1 MIDRYRVDGIMVG
14 RATVG
19 RPWIFR
25 DIRHYL
31 ITGELLPEPSVNEKA
46 DLALLH
52 LDKSLEFKEGKRAI
66 FEMRRHLSNYFKGLP
81 HFKETRLRL
90 LTAIEVDDI
99 RRIIEEIR
107 EKWGDF
113 RTDDKTSVY
122 NI

>member
-1 MIDRYRVDGIMVG
+1 VDGIMIG

-31 ITGELLPEPSVNEKA
+31 NTGEILQEPSVNEKA

-81 HFKETRLRL
+81 HFKDTRLKL
-90 LTAIEVDDI
+90 LTSVEVDDI
-99 RRIIEEIR
+99 RKIIEEIR

-122 NI
+122 NN